1 MGGASQDGFDTS
13 SSGSVHQERQHNCQ
27 GIGLEESLALHW
39 ALRLRFFSKEARDFV
54 DVLPDVSELDID
66 NFQRL
71 LSGLA
76 DQYLISS
83 YKELSFSERQAAA
96 HKRFLA
102 TRNGLQAIM
111 SNAVL
116 FEQVGRFYIRQI
128 NEIDPKR
135 FTEADEL
142 VFKTFDRAV
151 ICHFLAALAF
161 ARLHVLELYHIAW
174 PWYIP
179 AFRGLCETG
188 GHNLFAS
195 YKDLLAA
202 ILELA
207 HEDRREWL
215 YENLLF
221 ALTGLIKCE
230 SAD

>member
-1 MGGASQDGFDTS
+1 VFW
-13 SSGSVHQERQHNCQ
+13 
-27 GIGLEESLALHW
+27 GLLVPIAISALAIAFHW
-39 ALRLRFFSKEARDFV
+39 ALRLRFFSKEARELI

-71 LSGLA
+71 LSGFA

-83 YKELSFSERQAAA
+83 YQELSFSERQAAA
-96 HKRFLA
+96 HKRFRA
-102 TRNGLQAIM
+102 TRNGLQAII

-135 FTEADEL
+135 FTEKDEL

-151 ICHFLAALAF
+151 ICHVLGALAY
-161 ARLHVLELYHIAW
+161 AKLHALELCHIAW

-179 AFRGLCETG
+179 AFRGLRETG
-188 GHNLFAS
+188 SHNLFAS
-195 YKDLLAA
+195 YKDLMTVILA
-202 ILELA
+202 LA
-207 HEDRREWL
+207 RQDRRDWL

-221 ALTGLIKCE
+221 ALTGLIEYDE
-230 SAD
+230 SID